1 MPLASWRPV
10 CRSGQGGPGGW
21 DCGQHPRGP
30 LTPGPTATRPGL
42 PGEEGQALWRA
53 GGEGP
58 GEGRGGCL
66 PLLLARRSA
75 KGPEPG
81 EPRGAIRCRAAA
93 CQGLELGW
101 LPGREAPTPRPAPSN
116 AEAAPL
122 GRLLQGSALIS
133 AWSCQAHHKPPE
145 PYQPRNTC
153 PPTGLPTKAQ
163 VRLGGFPKP
172 RWPQLPSV
180 GGRGESPE
188 LLEDIRASVHP
199 SAQGRPRRGWP
210 HAAQQAHR
218 PHGGS
223 RQTPPGEE
231 PEAGAP
237 AHTPR
242 EERSQGSPQQAA
254 LLSLWVLEDVGSS
267 RDGVR
272 DKGIQHRSTD
282 LAWPRS
288 RPPTHP
294 PHCTEG
300 PGELSGQERRL

>member
-1 MPLASWRPV
+1 MGSIREPRLPRAYSDKARASRGGRPSSV
-10 CRSGQGGPGGW
+10 
-21 DCGQHPRGP
+21 
-30 LTPGPTATRPGL
+30 
-42 PGEEGQALWRA
+42 
-53 GGEGP
+53 
-58 GEGRGGCL
+58 EGRRGGTGRRPRRL
-66 PLLLARRSA
+66 PPLLLARRSA

-210 HAAQQAHR
+210 MWHSKPIVLTAAPGRHFQVRSRRQAPQLTH
-218 PHGGS
+218 P
-223 RQTPPGEE
+223 
-231 PEAGAP
+231 
-237 AHTPR
+237 
-242 EERSQGSPQQAA
+242 ERSEARALPSKRPCSLCGS
-254 LLSLWVLEDVGSS
+254 
-267 RDGVR
+267 
-272 DKGIQHRSTD
+272 
-282 LAWPRS
+282 
-288 RPPTHP
+288 
-294 PHCTEG
+294 
-300 PGELSGQERRL
+300 